1 MCARAAVTMALR
13 AKRNSVRSGVRV
25 MERSSAKSSAA
36 KMRPER
42 WGEAR
47 QMVLMSVRARA
58 DSMRAMIDGGFRG
71 EVDFE
76 RVCLITSVTKWRS
89 DAELTL
95 GTTMVSRLG
104 ACSYEDSVDACCF
117 EQGVVQTTSV
127 RSSSAYFVSTLLI
140 LTAISPTCS
149 GLALSRNFRKAIRA
163 SGFLPGVT
171 ESSRSYEMLSTLR
184 FRVFSRNREEDAGTE
199 VVGLEEGSR

>member
-1 MCARAAVTMALR
+1 MCARAAVTIALR
-13 AKRNSVRSGVRV
+13 ANKNSVRSGVRV
-25 MERSSAKSSAA
+25 MERSRAKSSAA

-58 DSMRAMIDGGFRG
+58 DSIRAIIDGGVRG
-71 EVDFE
+71 EADFE

-89 DAELTL
+89 EAELTL

-104 ACSYEDSVDACCF
+104 ACSCMNSVHVCYF
-117 EQGVVQTTSV
+117 EKGVVLTTSV

-149 GLALSRNFRKAIRA
+149 GLGPARNFRKAIRA

-184 FRVFSRNREEDAGTE
+184 FRVFSKNREEDAGTE
-199 VVGLEEGSR
+199 EAG